1 MLLSK
6 GHLCKEYKQKFEVT
20 LWNFKSIRDLRCRR
34 TLQKPFAGHIP
45 YF

>member
-20 LWNFKSIRDLRCRR
+20 LNFKSIRDLRCRR
-34 TLQKPFAGHIP
+34 ILQKHFAGHIQ